1 MIFFKLVTS
10 ILNAV
15 GKETFFFCAGCRGAQ
30 VEEIWSL
37 EPENFEKLK

>member
-1 MIFFKLVTS
+1 MVKNELFGFL
-10 ILNAV
+10 
-15 GKETFFFCAGCRGAQ
+15 KEEFLISGCRGAQ